1 MKRALAVVLLI
12 VLYGAVVSTGILPNP
27 PFAGL
32 TELLTFISSERFLDI
47 LWKDVTSTV
56 GITFCSWLIGSILGV
71 FVGTLVALASRK
83 AGIAIGMLE
92 FLRSIPSVMW
102 IPFGIVIVGLGAR
115 SALAIAG
122 FVVFLFMASETAY
135 SGHMFVRARRVHLQR
150 LGLSF
155 WKRIIAAHLY
165 EILSVAVPSAQ
176 VAVTIS
182 LIVVVIAEMQA
193 GSNAG
198 LGARLISFQASQ
210 RGDAM
215 LSIVIVAGLIGM
227 LLNAAVRYLQ
237 HVLVPWA
244 EESDSI

>member
-1 MKRALAVVLLI
+1 MKRAFAALLLI
-12 VLYGAVVSTGILPNP
+12 VLYGVVASTGILPNP
-27 PFAGL
+27 PFAGF

-47 LWKDVTSTV
+47 LWRDATSTV
-56 GITFCSWLIGSILGV
+56 GITFCSWLLGSILGV
-71 FVGTLVALASRK
+71 FVGTLVALAGRK
-83 AGIAIGMLE
+83 ARIAIGMLE

-102 IPFGIVIVGLGAR
+102 VPFGIVIVGLGAR
-115 SALAIAG
+115 SALAIAS

-135 SGHMFVRARRVHLQR
+135 SEHMFVRVRRIYLQR

-155 WKRIIAAHLY
+155 WKRIIVAHLY
-165 EILSVAVPSAQ
+165 EILSVAVPSTR

-215 LSIVIVAGLIGM
+215 LSIVIIAGLIGM
-227 LLNAAVRYLQ
+227 LFNAGVGYLER
-237 HVLVPWA
+237 VFVPWA
-244 EESDSI
+244 NERHS